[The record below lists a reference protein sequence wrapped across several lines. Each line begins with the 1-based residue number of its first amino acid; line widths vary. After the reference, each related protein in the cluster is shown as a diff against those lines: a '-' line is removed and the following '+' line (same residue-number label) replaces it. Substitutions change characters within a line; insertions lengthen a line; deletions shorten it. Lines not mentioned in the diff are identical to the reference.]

1 MSYLSKIFN
10 VIAGSGLLILGYSH
24 YRTSRKLER
33 LRKSNAEKNRITSEL
48 RLASQIQQSMM
59 PLGHKILDDLEIYG
73 TLVPAR
79 EMGGDLFD
87 YGVIDGKLY
96 FCIGDVCGKGAPAA
110 MFMAYAHSLIWSFTR
125 GESNPA
131 RIIQSL
137 NDVAS
142 KDNVSCTFFTLF
154 YGVLDLKTGLLQ
166 YCNAGHNPP
175 FILGGDKVMML
186 DCDSNQ
192 PIGPM
197 EDIEYTLQEVTMTPG
212 STIFLYTDGLTE
224 ANNGTREQLGPER
237 TQKVLEDCV
246 KRQLKPKEIVDT
258 VTEAVD
264 QFTMNAEQYDDLTML
279 AIRYNP
285 AK

>member
-1 MSYLSKIFN
+1 

-24 YRTSRKLER
+24 YRTSRKLEQ
-33 LRKSNAEKNRITSEL
+33 LRQSNAEKSRITSEL
-48 RLASQIQQSMM
+48 RLACQIQQSMM
-59 PLGHKILDDLEIYG
+59 PLGHKILDNLEIYG

-87 YGVIDGKLY
+87 YAVIDGKLY

-110 MFMAYAHSLIWSFTR
+110 MFMAYAHSQLWSFTR

-142 KDNVSCTFFTLF
+142 KDNISCTFFTLF

-166 YCNAGHNPP
+166 YCNAAHNPP
-175 FILGGDKVMML
+175 YILGDKLMML
-186 DCDSNQ
+186 DCDPNQ

-197 EDIEYTLQEVTMTPG
+197 EDVEYTLQEVTLTPG
-212 STIFLYTDGLTE
+212 CTIFLYTDGLTE
-224 ANNGTREQLGPER
+224 ANNAAGEELGIER
-237 TQKVLEDCV
+237 TQNVLKDCV

-258 VTEAVD
+258 VTEAIH

-279 AIRYNP
+279 AIRYTP
-285 AK
+285 KIR